1 MNEIQDKTILL
12 TGGAG
17 FIGTTLVHRLLEH
30 NKIVVYDNGHR
41 NALRESPAWTHPNL
55 FFIHGDVLDSE
66 KLNSAVDR
74 AEPNIIVHLAA
85 IAGVDTVLK
94 VPARTMKINFIG
106 TYNMLEAVVNYGKG
120 IERFVDFSTSEVFGT
135 HVYHAEEMNATTLGT
150 VGEARWTYAVSKL
163 AAEHL
168 VHNYGK
174 ETGLPTV
181 SIRPFNV
188 FGPRQ
193 VGVGAIHTFV
203 IRALQGLPLEIH
215 GDGNQIRAWCY
226 IDDMVE
232 GILASMTKPEA
243 VGHVFN
249 IGNPRGT
256 VTIHTLADK
265 IKTLCESDSE
275 IVFVKKDYVDVELR
289 IPSIKKAVELLGFRP
304 KVDLNEGL
312 IRTINWYREQIK
324 SGQAIGEV
332 HDGKADVR
340 SVAGSVR
347 SK

>member
-1 MNEIQDKTILL
+1 MEEIRGKTIFL

-30 NKIVVYDNGHR
+30 NRIVVYDNGHR
-41 NALRESPAWTHPNL
+41 NALKDSPAWTHPNL
-55 FFIHGDVLDSE
+55 FFIHGDVLDHE
-66 KLNSAVDR
+66 KLCSIMKTTDPDMVL
-74 AEPNIIVHLAA
+74 HLAA
-85 IAGVDTVLK
+85 IAGVDTVLR
-94 VPARTMKINFIG
+94 VPSRTMKINFIG
-106 TYNMLEAVVNYGKG
+106 TYNVLEATVAHGPRVK
-120 IERFVDFSTSEVFGT
+120 RFVDFSTSEVFGT
-135 HVYHAEEMNATTLGT
+135 HVYHAEEMSATTLGT

-193 VGVGAIHTFV
+193 VGAGAIHTFV
-203 IRALQGLPLEIH
+203 VRALSNQPLEVH

-226 IDDMVE
+226 IDDMVD
-232 GILASMTKPEA
+232 GILLTLTRPEA

-256 VTIHTLADK
+256 VTIATLAEK
-265 IKTLCESDSE
+265 IKALVGSSSE
-275 IVFVKKDYVDVELR
+275 IVVVKKDYVDVELR
-289 IPSIKKAVELLGFRP
+289 IPSIQKATELLGFRP

-312 IRTINWYREQIK
+312 TRTIDWYRSQME
-324 SGQAIGEV
+324 SGKTPGLV
-332 HDGKADVR
+332 HEHREPVEH
-340 SVAGSVR
+340 VAEHL
-347 SK
+347 

>member
-1 MNEIQDKTILL
+1 MDEISGKTIFI

-17 FIGTTLVHRLLEH
+17 FIGSTLVHRLVAQ

-41 NALRESPAWTHPNL
+41 NALKDSSVWTHPNL
-55 FFIHGDVLDSE
+55 FFIHGDVLNCE
-66 KLNSAVDR
+66 KLATAMKESNPDLVL
-74 AEPNIIVHLAA
+74 HLAA
-85 IAGVDTVLK
+85 IAGVDTVLR

-106 TYNMLEAVVNYGKG
+106 TLNALEAAIAHAPNVT
-120 IERFVDFSTSEVFGT
+120 RFVDFSTSEVFGT
-135 HVYHAEEMNATTLGT
+135 HVYHAEEMSATTLGT

-181 SIRPFNV
+181 SVRPFNV

-203 IRALQGLPLEIH
+203 VRALQNLPLEIH

-226 IDDMVE
+226 IDDMVD
-232 GILASMTKPEA
+232 GILRTLTKPEA

-256 VTIHTLADK
+256 VTINTLAEK
-265 IKTLCESDSE
+265 IRDLAGSNSQL
-275 IVFVKKDYVDVELR
+275 VYVKKDYVDVELR
-289 IPSIKKAVELLGFRP
+289 IPSIEKAITLLNYQP
-304 KVDLNEGL
+304 KIDLNEGL
-312 IRTINWYREQIK
+312 GRTISWYRSQMEAGK
-324 SGQAIGEV
+324 S
-332 HDGKADVR
+332 
-340 SVAGSVR
+340 AGSVHEHR
-347 SK
+347 QGAHPTAQQA

>member
-1 MNEIQDKTILL
+1 
-12 TGGAG
+12 
-17 FIGTTLVHRLLEH
+17 
-30 NKIVVYDNGHR
+30 
-41 NALRESPAWTHPNL
+41 
-55 FFIHGDVLDSE
+55 
-66 KLNSAVDR
+66 
-74 AEPNIIVHLAA
+74 
-85 IAGVDTVLK
+85 VLK

-106 TYNMLEAVVNYGKG
+106 TYNLLEATIKHAKG
-120 IERFVDFSTSEVFGT
+120 VERFVDFSTSEVFGT
-135 HVYHAEEMNATTLGT
+135 HVYHAEEMSATTLGT

-193 VGVGAIHTFV
+193 MGVGAIHTFA
-203 IRALQGLPLEIH
+203 IRALQNLPLEIH

-226 IDDMVE
+226 IDDMVD
-232 GILASMTKPEA
+232 GIILSLSKPEA

-265 IKTLCESDSE
+265 IKTLSESSSE
-275 IVFVKKDYVDVELR
+275 IIFVKKDYVDVELR
-289 IPSIKKAVELLGFRP
+289 IPSIEKATKFLGFRP
-304 KVDLNEGL
+304 MVDLNEGL
-312 IRTINWYREQIK
+312 IRTINWYREQMEE
-324 SGQAIGEV
+324 GREFGEI
-332 HDGKADVR
+332 HGCKAEETVGTPT
-340 SVAGSVR
+340 S
-347 SK
+347 

>member
-1 MNEIQDKTILL
+1 MDEVRGKSIFL

-17 FIGTTLVHRLLEH
+17 FIGATLVQRLLDN

-41 NALRESPAWTHPNL
+41 NALKDSPAWKHPNL
-55 FFIHGDVLDSE
+55 FYVSGDVLDYE
-66 KLNSAVDR
+66 KLSAAIKN
-74 AEPNIIVHLAA
+74 AEPNIVVHLAA
-85 IAGVDTVLK
+85 IAGVDTVLR

-106 TYNMLEAVVNYGKG
+106 TSNALEATVNHAKNV
-120 IERFVDFSTSEVFGT
+120 ERFVDFSTSEVFGT
-135 HVYHAEEMNATTLGT
+135 HVYHAEEISSTTLGT

-188 FGPRQ
+188 FGPGQ

-203 IRALQGLPLEIH
+203 ARALKNLPLEVH

-226 IDDMVE
+226 IDDMVD
-232 GILASMTKPEA
+232 GVILTLTRPEA

-256 VTIHTLADK
+256 VTINTLAEK
-265 IKTLCESDSE
+265 IKTLAGSSSE
-275 IVFVKKDYVDVELR
+275 IIYVRKDYVDVELR
-289 IPSIKKAVELLGFRP
+289 IPSIQKAAQLIGFQP

-312 IRTINWYREQIK
+312 TRTIDWYREQLEK
-324 SGQAIGEV
+324 GEEFGLLHEQRERVQTAPESG
-332 HDGKADVR
+332 
-340 SVAGSVR
+340 
-347 SK
+347 

>member
-1 MNEIQDKTILL
+1 MEEVKGKVIFL

-17 FIGTTLVHRLLEH
+17 FIGTSLVYRLLDH
-30 NKIVVYDNGHR
+30 NKLIVYDNGHR
-41 NALRESPAWTHPNL
+41 NALKDSSVWTHPNL
-55 FFIHGDVLDSE
+55 FFIHGDVLNYDM
-66 KLNSAVDR
+66 LCAALQR
-74 AEPNIIVHLAA
+74 AKPNIVLHLAA
-85 IAGVDTVLK
+85 IAGVDTVLR

-106 TYNMLEAVVNYGKG
+106 TYNILEAVIAHAPKL
-120 IERFVDFSTSEVFGT
+120 ERFVDFSTSEVFGT
-135 HVYHAEEMNATTLGT
+135 HVYHAEEMSATTLGT

-174 ETGLPTV
+174 ESGLPTV
-181 SIRPFNV
+181 SVRPFNV

-203 IRALQGLPLEIH
+203 VRALKNQPLEIH

-226 IDDMVE
+226 IDDMVD
-232 GILASMTKPEA
+232 GIILTLTRPEA

-256 VTIHTLADK
+256 VTINTLAEK
-265 IKTLCESDSE
+265 IKALTGSSSG
-275 IVFVKKDYVDVELR
+275 IVFVAKDYVDVELR
-289 IPSIKKAVELLGFRP
+289 IPSIEKAAKLLGFQP

-312 IRTINWYREQIK
+312 ARTIAWYREQMEQGK
-324 SGQAIGEV
+324 EPGLVHENRQQA
-332 HDGKADVR
+332 
-340 SVAGSVR
+340 
-347 SK
+347 

>member
-1 MNEIQDKTILL
+1 MANMNEIRGKSIFL

-17 FIGTTLVHRLLEH
+17 FIGTTLVHTLLEH
-30 NKIVVYDNGHR
+30 NRIVVYDNGHR
-41 NALRESPAWTHPNL
+41 NALKDSPAWTHPNL
-55 FFIHGDVLDSE
+55 FFVQGDVLDSE
-66 KLNSAVDR
+66 KLCAAVQR
-74 AEPNIIVHLAA
+74 SEPNIVIHLAA

-94 VPARTMKINFIG
+94 VPARTMKVNFIG
-106 TYNMLEAVVNYGKG
+106 TYNVLEAVVAHAKN

-135 HVYHAEEMNATTLGT
+135 HVYHAEEMSATTLGT

-193 VGVGAIHTFV
+193 IGVGAIHTFV
-203 IRALQGLPLEIH
+203 IRALKGLPIEIH

-226 IDDMVE
+226 IDDMIE
-232 GILASMTKPEA
+232 GIIAIVTKPEA

-256 VTIHTLADK
+256 VTIHTLAEK
-265 IKTLCESDSE
+265 IRMLCESESE
-275 IVFVKKDYVDVELR
+275 IVFVEKNYVDVELR
-289 IPSIKKAVELLGFRP
+289 IPSIEKAGKLLGFRP

-312 IRTINWYREQIK
+312 IRTINWYREQMD
-324 SGQAIGEV
+324 SGQGIGEV
-332 HDGKADVR
+332 HQGR
-340 SVAGSVR
+340 TEAGSATRVN
-347 SK
+347 

>member
-1 MNEIQDKTILL
+1 MEEIKDKSIFL

-17 FIGTTLVHRLLEH
+17 FIGTTLVHRLLDH

-41 NALRESPAWTHPNL
+41 NALKDSSVWTHPNL
-55 FFIHGDVLDSE
+55 FFIHGDVLDTE
-66 KLNSAVDR
+66 KLCASMGR
-74 AEPNIIVHLAA
+74 AKPDIVVHLAA
-85 IAGVDTVLK
+85 IAGVDTVLR
-94 VPARTMKINFIG
+94 VPTRTMKINFIG
-106 TYNMLEAVVNYGKG
+106 TYNVLEAAINHGGNVK
-120 IERFVDFSTSEVFGT
+120 RFVDFSTSEVFGT
-135 HVYHAEEMNATTLGT
+135 HVYHAEEMSATTLGR

-203 IRALQGLPLEIH
+203 VRALKNLPIEIH

-226 IDDMVE
+226 IDDMVD
-232 GILASMTKPEA
+232 GIILTLAKPEA
-243 VGHVFN
+243 VGNVFN

-256 VTIHTLADK
+256 VTIYTLAEK
-265 IKTLCESDSE
+265 VRELAGSSSE
-275 IVFVKKDYVDVELR
+275 IVFVDKDYVDVELR
-289 IPSIKKAVELLGFRP
+289 IPSIEKAAKLLDFRP
-304 KVDLNEGL
+304 KIDLNEGL
-312 IRTINWYREQIK
+312 IRTIDWYRENAKQD
-324 SGQAIGEV
+324 QEFGEV
-332 HDGKADVR
+332 HENR
-340 SVAGSVR
+340 S
-347 SK
+347 

>member
-1 MNEIQDKTILL
+1 MDEIRGKSIFL

-17 FIGTTLVHRLLEH
+17 FIGTTLVHTLLEH
-30 NKIVVYDNGHR
+30 NRVVVYDNGHR
-41 NALRESPAWTHPNL
+41 NALKDSAAWTHPNL
-55 FFIHGDVLDSE
+55 FYVHGDVLDAD
-66 KLNSAVDR
+66 KLHSAVER
-74 AEPNIIVHLAA
+74 AEPNIVLHLAA

-106 TYNMLEAVVNYGKG
+106 TYNVLEAVVTHAKNLEK
-120 IERFVDFSTSEVFGT
+120 FVDFSTSEVFGT
-135 HVYHAEEMNATTLGT
+135 HVYHAEEMSATTLGT

-174 ETGLPTV
+174 ESGLPAV

-193 VGVGAIHTFV
+193 IGVGAIHTFV
-203 IRALQGLPLEIH
+203 VRALQGLPLEIH

-226 IDDMVE
+226 IDDMVD
-232 GILASMTKPEA
+232 GIIAILTKPEA

-265 IKTLCESDSE
+265 IRTLCESESE
-275 IVFVKKDYVDVELR
+275 IIFVEKNYVDVELR
-289 IPSIKKAVELLGFRP
+289 IPSIKKATELLGFRP

-312 IRTINWYREQIK
+312 IRTINWYREQMAT
-324 SGQAIGEV
+324 GQGVGEV
-332 HDGKADVR
+332 HQGRTDA
-340 SVAGSVR
+340 SPAAQAN
-347 SK
+347 

>member
-1 MNEIQDKTILL
+1 MEELKDKLVFL

-17 FIGTTLVHRLLEH
+17 FIGTSLVHRLLER

-41 NALRESPAWTHPNL
+41 NALKDSSVWTHPNL
-55 FFIHGDVLDSE
+55 FFIHGDVLNYDM
-66 KLNSAVDR
+66 LCSAIKR
-74 AEPNIIVHLAA
+74 ANPNIVLHLAA

-106 TYNMLEAVVNYGKG
+106 TCNALEATIAQAPKV
-120 IERFVDFSTSEVFGT
+120 ERFVDFSTSEVFGT
-135 HVYHAEEMNATTLGT
+135 HVYHAEEMSSTTLGT

-203 IRALQGLPLEIH
+203 VRALQNQPLEIH
-215 GDGNQIRAWCY
+215 GDGNQIRAWCF
-226 IDDMVE
+226 IDDMVD
-232 GILASMTKPEA
+232 GILLTLAKPEA

-256 VTIHTLADK
+256 VTINTLAEK
-265 IKTLCESDSE
+265 IKSLAGSSSV
-275 IVFVKKDYVDVELR
+275 IVYVAKDYVDVELR
-289 IPSIKKAVELLGFRP
+289 IPSIQKATRLLGFQP

-312 IRTINWYREQIK
+312 SRTIAWYRAQMEQ
-324 SGQAIGEV
+324 
-332 HDGKADVR
+332 GKASGLIHENRQQAQHPIQQV
-340 SVAGSVR
+340 
-347 SK
+347 

>member
-1 MNEIQDKTILL
+1 
-12 TGGAG
+12 
-17 FIGTTLVHRLLEH
+17 V
-30 NKIVVYDNGHR
+30 
-41 NALRESPAWTHPNL
+41 
-55 FFIHGDVLDSE
+55 
-66 KLNSAVDR
+66 
-74 AEPNIIVHLAA
+74 
-85 IAGVDTVLK
+85 
-94 VPARTMKINFIG
+94 
-106 TYNMLEAVVNYGKG
+106 
-120 IERFVDFSTSEVFGT
+120 ERFVDFSTSEVFGT
-135 HVYHAEEMNATTLGT
+135 HVYHAEEMSATTLGS

-203 IRALQGLPLEIH
+203 VRALMNQPLEIH

-232 GILASMTKPEA
+232 GILLTLTRPEA

-249 IGNPRGT
+249 IGNPKGT
-256 VTIHTLADK
+256 VTINTLAEK
-265 IKTLCESDSE
+265 IRALAGSQSE
-275 IVFVKKDYVDVELR
+275 IVFVKKNYVDVELR
-289 IPSIKKAVELLGFRP
+289 IPSIQKAAELLGFQP

-312 IRTINWYREQIK
+312 SRTIEWYRRQMEQ
-324 SGQAIGEV
+324 
-332 HDGKADVR
+332 GKTAGFIHEDRRQSQRV
-340 SVAGSVR
+340 VAHI
-347 SK
+347 

>member
-1 MNEIQDKTILL
+1 MEEIQGKSIFL

-41 NALRESPAWTHPNL
+41 NALKDSPAWTHPNL
-55 FFIHGDVLDSE
+55 FFIHGDVLDYE
-66 KLNSAVDR
+66 KLCSAVESSKPDM
-74 AEPNIIVHLAA
+74 VLHLAA

-106 TYNMLEAVVNYGKG
+106 TYNMLEATINHAGKV
-120 IERFVDFSTSEVFGT
+120 ERFVDFSTSEVFGT
-135 HVYHAEEMNATTLGT
+135 HVYHAEEMSSTTLGT

-193 VGVGAIHTFV
+193 IGAGAIHTFV
-203 IRALQGLPLEIH
+203 ARALQNQPLEIH

-226 IDDMVE
+226 IDDMAD
-232 GILASMTKPEA
+232 GIILTLTKPEA
-243 VGHVFN
+243 IGHVFN

-256 VTIHTLADK
+256 VTIHTLAEK
-265 IKTLCESDSE
+265 VKALTGSDSE
-275 IVFVKKDYVDVELR
+275 IVFVSKDYVDVELR
-289 IPSIKKAVELLGFRP
+289 IPSIDKAIKLLDFRP
-304 KVDLNEGL
+304 RVDLNEGL
-312 IRTINWYREQIK
+312 ARTIDWYREQMEL
-324 SGQAIGEV
+324 GHGFGEV
-332 HDGKADVR
+332 HEGKAEVGPA
-340 SVAGSVR
+340 S
-347 SK
+347 

>member
-1 MNEIQDKTILL
+1 M

-17 FIGTTLVHRLLEH
+17 FIGTTLVHKLLDH

-41 NALRESPAWTHPNL
+41 NALRDSPAWTHPNL
-55 FFIHGDVLDSE
+55 FYVHGDVLDFE
-66 KLNSAVDR
+66 KLSAAVKR
-74 AEPNIIVHLAA
+74 AEPDMVVHLAA
-85 IAGVDTVLK
+85 IAGVDTVLQ

-106 TYNMLEAVVNYGKG
+106 TYNVLEATIAHAGNV
-120 IERFVDFSTSEVFGT
+120 ERFVDFSTSEVFGT
-135 HVYHAEEMNATTLGT
+135 HVYHAEEMSSTTLGT

-193 VGVGAIHTFV
+193 VGVGAIHTFIV
-203 IRALQGLPLEIH
+203 RALENRPLEIH

-226 IDDMVE
+226 IDDMIE
-232 GILASMTKPEA
+232 GILLSLVKPEA

-256 VTIHTLADK
+256 VTINTLAEK
-265 IKTLCESDSE
+265 IKTLSNSSSE
-275 IVFVKKDYVDVELR
+275 IVNVEKDYVDVELR
-289 IPSIKKAVELLGFRP
+289 IPSIQKATELLGFRP

-312 IRTINWYREQIK
+312 SRAISWYREEMREGRE
-324 SGQAIGEV
+324 SGQMIHEQRQPTQQAV
-332 HDGKADVR
+332 
-340 SVAGSVR
+340 
-347 SK
+347 

>member
-1 MNEIQDKTILL
+1 MEAIQGKSIFM

-17 FIGTTLVHRLLEH
+17 FIGTTLVQRLLDQ

-41 NALRESPAWTHPNL
+41 NALRDSPAWAHPNL
-55 FFIHGDVLDSE
+55 FFVHGDVLDYE
-66 KLNSAVDR
+66 KVSSAMQR
-74 AEPNIIVHLAA
+74 AEPDMVIHLAA
-85 IAGVDTVLK
+85 IAGVDTVLR
-94 VPARTMKINFIG
+94 VPTRTMKINFIG
-106 TYNMLEAVVNYGKG
+106 TYNVLEAAVALEKKV
-120 IERFVDFSTSEVFGT
+120 ERFVDFSTSEVFGT
-135 HVYHAEEMNATTLGT
+135 HVYHAEEMSSTTLGT

-193 VGVGAIHTFV
+193 VGVGAIHTFIV
-203 IRALQGLPLEIH
+203 RALENLPLEIH

-226 IDDMVE
+226 IDDMVD
-232 GILASMTKPEA
+232 GIVLTLKKPEA

-256 VTIHTLADK
+256 VTISTLAEK
-265 IKTLCESDSE
+265 IKTLSGSNSE
-275 IVFVKKDYVDVELR
+275 IRNVAKDYVDVELR
-289 IPSIKKAVELLGFRP
+289 IPSIRKATELLGFQP

-312 IRTINWYREQIK
+312 KHAIAWYREQMEN
-324 SGQAIGEV
+324 GQ
-332 HDGKADVR
+332 KAGFIHEQREPVQQM
-340 SVAGSVR
+340 V
-347 SK
+347 

>member
-1 MNEIQDKTILL
+1 MNQITGKTIFL

-17 FIGTTLVHRLLEH
+17 FIGSTLVTRLLDY

-41 NALRESPAWTHPNL
+41 NALKDSPAWTHPNL
-55 FFIHGDVLDSE
+55 FYIHGDVLDYA
-66 KLNSAVDR
+66 KVASAIQHARPEMVL
-74 AEPNIIVHLAA
+74 HLAA
-85 IAGVDTVLK
+85 IAGVDTVLR

-106 TYNMLEAVVNYGKG
+106 TYNVLEAVLAHAPNV
-120 IERFVDFSTSEVFGT
+120 ERFVDFSTSEVFGT
-135 HVYHAEEMNATTLGT
+135 HVYHAEEMSATTLGT

-174 ETGLPTV
+174 EGLLPTV

-188 FGPRQ
+188 FGPGQ

-203 IRALQGLPLEIH
+203 VRALKGLPLEIH

-226 IDDMVE
+226 IDDMIE
-232 GILASMTKPEA
+232 GIVLTLTKPEA

-256 VTIHTLADK
+256 VTINTLAEK
-265 IKTLCESDSE
+265 IKALSGSQSE
-275 IVFVKKDYVDVELR
+275 IRYVKKDYVDVELR
-289 IPSIKKAVELLGFRP
+289 IPSIQKAANLLGYQP

-312 IRTINWYREQIK
+312 TRTIQWYREQMETGK
-324 SGQAIGEV
+324 ESGFLHAHREEIQP
-332 HDGKADVR
+332 
-340 SVAGSVR
+340 VAQSA
-347 SK
+347 

>member
-1 MNEIQDKTILL
+1 MEEIRGKSLFL

-17 FIGTTLVHRLLEH
+17 FIGATLVHRLVDD

-41 NALRESPAWTHPNL
+41 NALKNSSVWTHPNL
-55 FFIHGDVLDSE
+55 FFIHGDVLDNE
-66 KLNSAVDR
+66 KLCAAVER
-74 AEPNIIVHLAA
+74 AQPDMVIHLAA
-85 IAGVDTVLK
+85 IAGVDTVLR
-94 VPARTMKINFIG
+94 VPTRTMKINFLG
-106 TYNMLEAVVNYGKG
+106 TYNVLEATINHAGEV
-120 IERFVDFSTSEVFGT
+120 ERFVDFSTSEVFGT
-135 HVYHAEEMNATTLGT
+135 HVYHAEEMSATTLGR

-203 IRALQGLPLEIH
+203 VRALANLPLEIH

-226 IDDMVE
+226 IDDMVD
-232 GILASMTKPEA
+232 GILLTLTRPEA
-243 VGHVFN
+243 VGNVFN

-256 VTIHTLADK
+256 VTIYTLAEKVRELAESTSDIIFVDK
-265 IKTLCESDSE
+265 N
-275 IVFVKKDYVDVELR
+275 YVDVELR
-289 IPSIKKAVELLGFRP
+289 IPSIEKAAKLLEFRP

-312 IRTINWYREQIK
+312 MRTINWYREQAI
-324 SGQAIGEV
+324 SGREYGEV
-332 HDGKADVR
+332 HENRTQVQPA
-340 SVAGSVR
+340 S
-347 SK
+347 

>member
-1 MNEIQDKTILL
+1 MNEIRGKSIFL

-17 FIGTTLVHRLLEH
+17 FIGTTLVNRLLDD
-30 NKIVVYDNGHR
+30 NRIVVYDNGHR
-41 NALRESPAWTHPNL
+41 NALSDSPAWTHPNL
-55 FFIHGDVLDSE
+55 FYIHGDVLDYE
-66 KLNSAVDR
+66 KLSAAVKR
-74 AEPNIIVHLAA
+74 AEPNIVVHLAA

-94 VPARTMKINFIG
+94 VPTRTMKINFIG
-106 TYNMLEAVVNYGKG
+106 TYNMLEATIAHARNV
-120 IERFVDFSTSEVFGT
+120 ERFVDFSTSEVFGT
-135 HVYHAEEMNATTLGT
+135 HVYHAEEMDATTLGT

-193 VGVGAIHTFV
+193 IGVGAIHTFV
-203 IRALQGLPLEIH
+203 ARALQNQTIEVH

-226 IDDMVE
+226 IDDMIE
-232 GILASMTKPEA
+232 GIILTLTRPEA

-265 IKTLCESDSE
+265 IKMLSESDSE
-275 IVFVKKDYVDVELR
+275 IAFVRKDYVDVELR

-312 IRTINWYREQIK
+312 SRTINWYREQMQ
-324 SGQAIGEV
+324 SGQGFGEV
-332 HDGKADVR
+332 HEDRAEAC
-340 SVAGSVR
+340 SVEHS
-347 SK
+347 S

>member
-1 MNEIQDKTILL
+1 MEEVKGKVIFL

-17 FIGTTLVHRLLEH
+17 FIGTSLVYRLLDH
-30 NKIVVYDNGHR
+30 NKLVVYDNGHR
-41 NALRESPAWTHPNL
+41 NALKDSSVWTHPNL
-55 FFIHGDVLDSE
+55 FFIHGDVLNHDM
-66 KLNSAVDR
+66 LCSAIQR
-74 AEPNIIVHLAA
+74 AKPNIVLHLAA
-85 IAGVDTVLK
+85 IAGVDTVLR

-106 TYNMLEAVVNYGKG
+106 TYNILEAIIAHAPNV
-120 IERFVDFSTSEVFGT
+120 ERFVDFSTSEVFGT
-135 HVYHAEEMNATTLGT
+135 HVYHAEEISATTLGT

-203 IRALQGLPLEIH
+203 VRALMNQPLEIH

-226 IDDMVE
+226 IDDMID
-232 GILASMTKPEA
+232 GIILMLTRPEA

-256 VTIHTLADK
+256 VTINTLAEK
-265 IKTLCESDSE
+265 IKALTGSSSE
-275 IVFVKKDYVDVELR
+275 IVFVSKDYVDVELR
-289 IPSIKKAVELLGFRP
+289 IPSIEKAAKLLGFQP

-312 IRTINWYREQIK
+312 ARTIAWYREQMEQGK
-324 SGQAIGEV
+324 TPGLVHENRQQAQ
-332 HDGKADVR
+332 HSPQA
-340 SVAGSVR
+340 
-347 SK
+347 

>member
-1 MNEIQDKTILL
+1 MEEVKGKSMFL

-17 FIGTTLVHRLLEH
+17 FIGASLVHRLLEH

-41 NALRESPAWTHPNL
+41 NALKNSSVWTHPNL
-55 FFIHGDVLDSE
+55 FFIHGDVLDYE
-66 KLNSAVDR
+66 KLCASIER
-74 AEPNIIVHLAA
+74 AKPDIVIHLAA
-85 IAGVDTVLK
+85 IAGVDTVLR
-94 VPARTMKINFIG
+94 VPTRTMKINFMG
-106 TYNMLEAVVNYGKG
+106 TYNALEATVNHAGDV
-120 IERFVDFSTSEVFGT
+120 ERFVDFSTSEVFGT
-135 HVYHAEEMNATTLGT
+135 HVYHAEEMSATTLGR

-203 IRALQGLPLEIH
+203 IRALGNLPLEIH

-226 IDDMVE
+226 IDDMVD
-232 GILASMTKPEA
+232 GILLTLTTPEA
-243 VGHVFN
+243 VGNVFN

-256 VTIHTLADK
+256 VTIHTLAEK
-265 IKTLCESDSE
+265 VRELVGSGSE
-275 IVFVKKDYVDVELR
+275 IVFVDKDYVDVELR
-289 IPSIKKAVELLGFRP
+289 IPSIEKAVKLLDFRP

-312 IRTINWYREQIK
+312 IRTIAWYREQAEL
-324 SGQAIGEV
+324 GQEFGEV
-332 HDGKADVR
+332 HENR
-340 SVAGSVR
+340 SQVQPKIETVE
-347 SK
+347 K

>member
-1 MNEIQDKTILL
+1 MDEVQGKTIFL

-17 FIGTTLVHRLLEH
+17 FIGSTLANSLLSK
-30 NKIVVYDNGHR
+30 NRVIVFDNGHR
-41 NALRESPAWTHPNL
+41 NALKDSSAWNHPNL
-55 FFIHGDVLDSE
+55 FYIPGDVLNYD
-66 KLNSAVDR
+66 KLSTAIKE
-74 AEPNIIVHLAA
+74 AKPNMVLHLAA
-85 IAGVDTVLK
+85 IAGVDTVLRA
-94 VPARTMKINFIG
+94 PARTMKINFIG
-106 TYNMLEAVVNYGKG
+106 TYNVLEATIAHAPKL
-120 IERFVDFSTSEVFGT
+120 ERFVDFSTSEVFGT
-135 HVYHAEEMNATTLGT
+135 HVYHAEEMSSTTLGT

-188 FGPRQ
+188 FGPGQ

-203 IRALQGLPLEIH
+203 VRALQNLPLEIH

-226 IDDMVE
+226 IDDMID
-232 GILASMTKPEA
+232 GILRTLARPEA

-256 VTIHTLADK
+256 VTINTLAEK
-265 IKTLCESDSE
+265 IRDLSGSRSE
-275 IVFVKKDYVDVELR
+275 LVYVKKDYVDVELR
-289 IPSIKKAVELLGFRP
+289 IPSIQKASKLLGFEP

-312 IRTINWYREQIK
+312 NRTIAWYRSQMQRGKGPGLVHEQRE
-324 SGQAIGEV
+324 QVQHTAQQV
-332 HDGKADVR
+332 
-340 SVAGSVR
+340 
-347 SK
+347 